1 MKFAIDNEKAASNFK
16 VNTPYTI
23 EVVYAGAD
31 AKLADATIK
40 LTLTLPALK
49 DMFVHQDGIGLMI
62 SLVPYMDEAANEGG
76 STAANKAA
84 IYTIKNAFKNLATT
98 VGTSTFDANL
108 DNATKIVGDYTS
120 YGLAELSNVTST
132 SAKVTD
138 ITTWTI
144 RLKDDLNTDGTKDLN
159 DNVLRRVTNR
169 I

>member
-1 MKFAIDNEKAASNFK
+1 MK
-16 VNTPYTI
+16 
-23 EVVYAGAD
+23 VVLLLQT
-31 AKLADATIK
+31 KLLSIQ
-40 LTLTLPALK
+40 L
-49 DMFVHQDGIGLMI
+49 
-62 SLVPYMDEAANEGG
+62 
-76 STAANKAA
+76 
-84 IYTIKNAFKNLATT
+84 IKNAFKNLATT

-159 DNVLRRVTNR
+159 DNGTQKGYKQNLTIVISNVNYLGYWSYGDETYSFTLKVMSPILEGKVYAVGNEVVIPSASLDGYTIN
-169 I
+169 